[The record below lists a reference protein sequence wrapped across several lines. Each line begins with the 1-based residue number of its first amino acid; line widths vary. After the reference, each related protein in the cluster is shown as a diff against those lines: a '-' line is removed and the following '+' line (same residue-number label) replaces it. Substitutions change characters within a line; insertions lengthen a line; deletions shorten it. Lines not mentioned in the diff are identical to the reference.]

1 MANINLT
8 GQLDLFTMIDDTY
21 SYAQS
26 ETGFMSGNTLK
37 PTTEI
42 NSEGEEKNYLQ
53 VEKKVLNL
61 LKTRETKEV
70 EISEFRW

>member
-53 VEKKVLNL
+53 VEKRSL
-61 LKTRETKEV
+61 TC
-70 EISEFRW
+70 